1 MISRSCFTISKK
13 RVFTASVFL
22 CLLLA
27 AYTSASA
34 QSYFYLQ
41 TQSTAVVPAYNYFL
55 RMEADGNN
63 TLRISYK
70 KGGKDYLAEI
80 QMTDSLASAT
90 TRFLIPK
97 TSPRYIQS
105 DVDDSLWLPFIQFE
119 TRTDSIGIYYEPV
132 AVILTQN
139 ENQQPAILLTAK
151 QKIYEELV
159 KEKPLV
165 LQFYKMNEPFY
176 IFLSSFSTRN
186 LNRDEQN
193 RKFYLIIV
201 ANTNDPSIGK
211 SSQKDLTGIYETFAT
226 LTKQAGI
233 GFVPVIVSGDAF
245 NIANTQ
251 RAIDTIKPSALDI
264 VFFYYTGHGFRF
276 ANDVSKY
283 QRISFRTNTMQVRAD
298 NNLAVED
305 IYKTL
310 IAKRAKVTIVISDCC
325 NEKLGASV
333 PFGLDMLRPRAT
345 GTEGL
350 KLNYDNFRKLFLP
363 TQTTSIIIG
372 SAAPNQLAV
381 GNPNMGG
388 FFTNFFKAELVK
400 SLYSNTGE
408 STWLRIS
415 LNATENTRK
424 QSLTALCSTTPNVNG
439 RCVQRAE
446 VRVLPPL

>member
-1 MISRSCFTISKK
+1 MINRSCCTFLKK
-13 RVFTASVFL
+13 HVLAASVFL
-22 CLLLA
+22 CVLLCTG
-27 AYTSASA
+27 TSANA
-34 QSYFYLQ
+34 QSYFHLQ
-41 TQSTAVVPAYNYFL
+41 TQSTAAIPAYNYFL
-55 RMEADGNN
+55 RMEADGSNI
-63 TLRISYK
+63 LRIYYK
-70 KGGKDYLAEI
+70 KEGKDYLAEVK
-80 QMTDSLASAT
+80 MMDSLASAA
-90 TRFLIPK
+90 TRFLIPE
-97 TSPRYIQS
+97 TTPRFIQS
-105 DVDDSLWLPFIQFE
+105 GTDDSLWLPLIQFE
-119 TRTDSIGIYYEPV
+119 NKSDSSGIYYEPS
-132 AVILTQN
+132 AVILKQLG
-139 ENQQPAILLTAK
+139 NQKPAILLSSG
-151 QKIYEELV
+151 QKSYEELV

-176 IFLSSFSTRN
+176 IFLSSFTTRN
-186 LNRDEQN
+186 LNKDEQKRN
-193 RKFYLIIV
+193 FYLIII
-201 ANTNDPSIGK
+201 ANTNDPFIGK
-211 SSQKDLTGIYETFAT
+211 SSQKDLTGVYETFAT

-264 VFFYYTGHGFRF
+264 IFFYYTGHGFRF
-276 ANDVSKY
+276 ANDASKY
-283 QRISFRTNTMQVRAD
+283 PRISFRTNTMQLRTD

-305 IYKTL
+305 VYKTL
-310 IAKRAKVTIVISDCC
+310 IAKRARVTIVISDCC

-363 TQTTSIIIG
+363 TQATSIIIG
-372 SAAPNQLAV
+372 SASPNQLAV

-388 FFTNFFKAELVK
+388 FFTNFFKAELIK

-408 STWLRIS
+408 SSWLRIS

-424 QSLTALCSTTPNVNG
+424 QSLTALCNATPNVNG

-446 VRVLPPL
+446 VKVLPPL